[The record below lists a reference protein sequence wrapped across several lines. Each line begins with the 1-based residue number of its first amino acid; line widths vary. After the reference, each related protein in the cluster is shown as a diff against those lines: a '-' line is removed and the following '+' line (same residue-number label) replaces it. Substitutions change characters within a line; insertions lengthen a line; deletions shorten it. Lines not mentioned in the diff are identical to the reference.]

1 MVPEGKNR
9 EPPAQTPAP
18 IEARPGA
25 TVPCNFDRGKF
36 FPCLAGSSRAR
47 KLIVTISG
55 RFRGSRRLSIEVRG
69 ILPAG
74 PVPVNGA
81 LTRNGSLWDKLLLC

>member
-1 MVPEGKNR
+1 MVPKGKYR
-9 EPPAQTPAP
+9 KPPAQTPAP

-25 TVPCNFDRGKF
+25 TVPCNLDWGKC

-55 RFRGSRRLSIEVRG
+55 HFRSSRRLSTELRRKPPTG
-69 ILPAG
+69 PAL
-74 PVPVNGA
+74 VNGA
-81 LTRNGSLWDKLLLC
+81 LTCNGSLWDKLLLC